1 MIRLVLEK
9 GRVETLVR
17 RLGQGG
23 WREWVGSASWRVAGG
38 LFTFMCFRDVNL
50 LPQGAGT
57 WPASL
62 LCFPAGTG
70 PAHSRCSVNITGYF
84 VHYINI

>member
-9 GRVETLVR
+9 GWVETLVR
-17 RLGQGG
+17 RGDSGVEEAGQGG

-57 WPASL
+57 
-62 LCFPAGTG
+62 
-70 PAHSRCSVNITGYF
+70 
-84 VHYINI
+84 